1 MTTKDSVLAILKFSG
16 DYVSGE
22 KISATL
28 GISRMAVNTAVK
40 SLRSNG
46 YDILSATNKGYF
58 LNNAPDRLTTGELL
72 AFIPYD
78 RMKNVICLDT
88 VESTNNILRD
98 MAYNGAADGQVVI
111 ANEQTQGR
119 GRFGRSF
126 VSPKD
131 KGIYMSILL
140 RPKGNPAD
148 GITLTSWTAVAVS
161 NAIQKICG
169 IRPGIKWVNDLVL
182 GKKKLCGILTE
193 MLMEGESGSINY
205 VIIGIG
211 LNVNEKSEDFPE
223 NLRHIATSL
232 YEQTGTLYKRSLLAA
247 EIIHELDMLRA
258 GWPGE
263 KSVYL
268 KSYRENSVTVGKE
281 IQILSGDSQCSATAL
296 SIGDDFSLDVKQQD
310 GTIKNLSS
318 GEISVRGL
326 YDVKFEKT

>member
-1 MTTKDSVLAILKFSG
+1 MTTKDSVLAILKYSG
-16 DYVSGE
+16 NYISGE
-22 KISATL
+22 KISTTL

-40 SLRSNG
+40 SLRRNG

-72 AFIPYD
+72 AFLPAD
-78 RMKNVICLDT
+78 RMKSVLCLDT
-88 VESTNNILRD
+88 VESTNNRLRD
-98 MAYNGAADGQVVI
+98 MACNGAADGQIVI

-126 VSPKD
+126 VSPRD

-140 RPKGNPAD
+140 HPEGNPTD
-148 GITLTSWTAVAVS
+148 SITLTSWTAVAVS

-193 MLMEGESGSINY
+193 ILMEGESGSIHY

-211 LNVNEKSEDFPE
+211 LNVNENSEDFPE

-247 EIIHELDMLRA
+247 EIIRELDTLRA
-258 GWPGE
+258 KWPRE
-263 KSVYL
+263 KSAYL
-268 KSYRENSVTVGKE
+268 KSYRENSVTVGKK
-281 IQILSGDSQCSATAL
+281 IQILSGDSQYSATAL
-296 SIGDDFSLDVKQQD
+296 SIGDDFSLDIKRQD

-318 GEISVRGL
+318 GEISVQGL
-326 YDVKFEKT
+326 YDVKP